1 MPNTSTP
8 ADYPVKSVGRALE
21 ILEAVADA
29 GEGGLSLTE
38 LAHAVKMAKSS
49 TSSAARTLAQFGLLH
64 IEHPGPR
71 YHLGFALLRFGDLV
85 SQHTSLSKIALPL
98 LHELTE
104 QTGLTARLAMN
115 DNGYPVFIE
124 RVDGRGAVRFHATLG
139 QRESPHATGAGKVIL
154 AQLPAADVTRVL
166 DESGMTRHTTATIT
180 TPEEFHQELDRVRL
194 VGFGVDNEEESEG
207 IVCVGAPVFDHQHH
221 CVGAI
226 SLTGLKADMSDG
238 DVGRLGALVR
248 DYAERVSKILSGG
261 RT

>member
-1 MPNTSTP
+1 LTSE
-8 ADYPVKSVGRALE
+8 DYPVKSVGRALE
-21 ILEAVADA
+21 MLEAVASA

-38 LAHAVKMAKSS
+38 LAHEVKLAKSS
-49 TSSAARTLAQFGLLH
+49 TSSAARTLARFGLLH
-64 IEHPGPR
+64 IEQPGPR
-71 YHLGFALLRFGDLV
+71 YHLGFALLRYGDLV

-115 DNGYPVFIE
+115 DDGYPVFIE

-154 AQLPAADVTRVL
+154 AQLDAESIARVL
-166 DESGMTRHTTATIT
+166 SEAGLPRHTASTIT
-180 TPEEFHQELDRVRL
+180 SVEDFYQELDRVRL

-207 IVCVGAPVFDHQHH
+207 IVCVGAPIFDHQRH
-221 CVGAI
+221 CAGAI

-248 DYAERVSKILSGG
+248 DYAERITRILSGG
-261 RT
+261 RS

>member
-1 MPNTSTP
+1 MPNRAPSSE
-8 ADYPVKSVGRALE
+8 YPVKSVGRALE
-21 ILEAVADA
+21 ILESVAEA

-38 LAHAVKMAKSS
+38 LAHAVNMAKSS
-49 TSSAARTLAQFGLLH
+49 TSSAARTLAHFGLLH
-64 IEHPGPR
+64 VEQPGPR

-85 SQHTSLSKIALPL
+85 SQHTSLSKIALPF

-115 DNGYPVFIE
+115 DDGYPVFIE

-154 AQLPAADVTRVL
+154 AHLDTQSVGRVL
-166 DESGMTRHTTATIT
+166 EEAGLPRHTASTIT
-180 TPEEFHQELDRVRL
+180 SLDDFHQELDRVRL

-207 IVCVGAPVFDHQHH
+207 IVCVGAPIFDHQHH
-221 CVGAI
+221 CVGAV
-226 SLTGLKADMSDG
+226 SLTGLKADMSEG

-248 DYAERVSKILSGG
+248 EYAERITKILSGG
-261 RT
+261 R

>member
-1 MPNTSTP
+1 MPNESLP
-8 ADYPVKSVGRALE
+8 QDYPVKSVGRALE
-21 ILEAVADA
+21 ILETVANG

-38 LAHAVKMAKSS
+38 LSHAVKMAKSS
-49 TSSAARTLAQFGLLH
+49 TSSAARTLAHFGLLR
-64 IEHPGPR
+64 IELPGPR
-71 YHLGFALLRFGDLV
+71 YHLGFALLRYGDLA
-85 SQHTSLSKIALPL
+85 SQHTSLSKIALPF

-115 DNGYPVFIE
+115 DEGYPVFIE

-154 AQLPAADVTRVL
+154 AQLNAAEVGRVL
-166 DESGMTRHTTATIT
+166 DEAGLPRHTASTIT
-180 TPEEFHQELDRVRL
+180 SPEDFHQELDRVRL

-207 IVCVGAPVFDHQHH
+207 IVCVGAPIFDHQHH
-221 CVGAI
+221 CAGAI

-248 DYAERVSKILSGG
+248 EYAERITKILSGG
-261 RT
+261 R

>member
-1 MPNTSTP
+1 MPNRALSS
-8 ADYPVKSVGRALE
+8 DYPVKSVGRALE
-21 ILEAVADA
+21 ILESVAEA

-38 LAHAVKMAKSS
+38 LAHAVNMAKSS
-49 TSSAARTLAQFGLLH
+49 TSSAARTLAHFGLLH
-64 IEHPGPR
+64 VEQPGPR

-85 SQHTSLSKIALPL
+85 SQHTSLSKIALPF

-115 DNGYPVFIE
+115 DDGYPVFIE

-154 AQLPAADVTRVL
+154 AHLDAQSVRRVL
-166 DESGMTRHTTATIT
+166 DEAGLPRHTSSTIT
-180 TPEEFHQELDRVRL
+180 SLEEFHQELDRVRL

-207 IVCVGAPVFDHQHH
+207 IVCVGAPIFDHQHH
-221 CVGAI
+221 CVGAV
-226 SLTGLKADMSDG
+226 SLTGLKADMSEG

-248 DYAERVSKILSGG
+248 EYAERVTKILSGG
-261 RT
+261 R